1 MDKKDKLLKIIQEL
15 QDIYPHLDRL
25 MITDLDN
32 PDSIIITS
40 EKNLEEIA
48 AVHGVDVAE
57 VEEYFADDLDGEQ
70 LSLLEWNDDD
80 DDKGPLQ

>member
-57 VEEYFADDLDGEQ
+57 VEEYFADDLDGDQ
-70 LSLLEWNDDD
+70 LSLLEWDDGD